1 MKRIVTTLATVGLI
15 VGAGVLAAPLASAQT
30 LDGGFNVFEGTYP
43 SASACQN
50 EANIQNPIA
59 TPAGSFWYCS
69 GNNLWFHDPR

>member
-1 MKRIVTTLATVGLI
+1 
-15 VGAGVLAAPLASAQT
+15 